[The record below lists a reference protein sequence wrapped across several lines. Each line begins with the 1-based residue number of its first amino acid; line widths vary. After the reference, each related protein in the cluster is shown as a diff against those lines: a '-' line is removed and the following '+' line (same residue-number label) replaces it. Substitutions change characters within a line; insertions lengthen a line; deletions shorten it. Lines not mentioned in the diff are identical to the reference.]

1 MWDRTWH
8 IVIPS
13 SANKP
18 WPWADAPTEDDA
30 EEIFHTDFPSL
41 CRHLKPREPA
51 LRKRTARGKY
61 WWELRACDYYEE
73 YDRPKI
79 LVQCIAYFSQFAL
92 DSTGDY
98 VNNKVLLIP
107 SDSLYLL
114 AILNSR
120 VTWWII
126 NRTFQHMKDDGVSV
140 DVQFL
145 LSLPIPNATA
155 PLRTEIEALANR
167 LIHLSKSSA
176 TNSAEWCDL
185 ETHLNSLVQQAFD
198 LTPEEVGVLE
208 HSLPPRDPI
217 AILSDRSSAELTG
230 VVQGDGSE

>member
-13 SANKP
+13 SANRP

-30 EEIFHTDFPSL
+30 EKIFQAEFPSL
-41 CRHLKPREPA
+41 HRHLKAHESA

-79 LVQCIAYFSQFAL
+79 LVQCIAYFAQFAL
-92 DSTGDY
+92 DPSGHY

-107 SDSLYLL
+107 SDDLYLL

-126 NRTFQHMKDDGVSV
+126 NRTFQHMKDDGISV

-145 LSLPIPNATA
+145 LALPIPSVGAS
-155 PLRTEIEALANR
+155 LRTEIAALAGR
-167 LIHLSKSSA
+167 LLHLSQSSTA
-176 TNSAEWCDL
+176 DSAEQSEL
-185 ETHLNSLVQQAFD
+185 EVCLNSLVQQAFD
-198 LTPEEVGVLE
+198 LTPEEVTVLE
-208 HSLPPRDPI
+208 QSLPPRDPI
-217 AILSDRSSAELTG
+217 ALLQEAGASQETLS
-230 VVQGDGSE
+230 